1 MLQPVDISASKNDRP
16 VGSRNSMGMAIHGGF
31 SASVDSS
38 PHRLKAQINAA
49 NGGIGVSYSNVVLA
63 GGYDPRDG
71 SMPAES
77 SYKYGYDPT
86 SNNKAHSMLT
96 GKAPGKY
103 YCTRGPK
110 PPSSLRA
117 AGSRV
122 ALGGKR

>member
-63 GGYDPRDG
+63 NGLDRGSPVSNYKSNFAKGQKSYPPGY
-71 SMPAES
+71 A
-77 SYKYGYDPT
+77 
-86 SNNKAHSMLT
+86 
-96 GKAPGKY
+96 
-103 YCTRGPK
+103 
-110 PPSSLRA
+110 
-117 AGSRV
+117 
-122 ALGGKR
+122 